1 MPVPSVQLG
10 RIIADMNQKAA
21 QQERFPRTMCEGV
34 RCTRCMDRTMV
45 REIHM
50 GHDGTISRYD
60 DWVCNCGYRRP
71 SREQAGRPGARVG

>member
-1 MPVPSVQLG
+1 MPVPSVRLG
-10 RIIADMNQKAA
+10 RIIADMSQKTG
-21 QQERFPRTMCEGV
+21 QERFPRTMCEGV

-45 REIHM
+45 REIQM

-71 SREQAGRPGARVG
+71 SREAVKRAGLPAG